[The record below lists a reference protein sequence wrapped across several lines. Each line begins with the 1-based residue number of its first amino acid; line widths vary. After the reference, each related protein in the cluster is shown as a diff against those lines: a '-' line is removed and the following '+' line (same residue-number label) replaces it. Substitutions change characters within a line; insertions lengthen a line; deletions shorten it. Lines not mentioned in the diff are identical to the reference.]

1 MFPQVTDESGDEQSM
16 CQHKPTVP
24 NTGFFWPR
32 CRAPEVFEEEL
43 PVIEEVADPGGAIID
58 PEEAQLAADLHWGDA
73 VAARLAETSA
83 TTQTNTSI
91 VEG

>member
-1 MFPQVTDESGDEQSM
+1 M
-16 CQHKPTVP
+16 
-24 NTGFFWPR
+24 
-32 CRAPEVFEEEL
+32 
-43 PVIEEVADPGGAIID
+43 IEEVADPGGAIID

-83 TTQTNTSI
+83 TTQTNAWM

>member
-1 MFPQVTDESGDEQSM
+1 MFPQVTNESGDEQSM

-43 PVIEEVADPGGAIID
+43 PVIEEVENLGGAVID
-58 PEEAQLAADLHWGDA
+58 PEIAQLAAGL
-73 VAARLAETSA
+73 
-83 TTQTNTSI
+83 Q
-91 VEG
+91 